1 MGADSSLPFPSS
13 ARPGSALLSSPEKA
27 LFPRTLSALSQICR
41 TPLSTLGLTGWNSP
55 LQEIPGLFSHRRQTG
70 AEGNRKG
77 DRLLYGNDPHRR
89 RRTHLLRSVEGGA
102 GKSRP

>member
-1 MGADSSLPFPSS
+1 GSTISVDIADSLHTTYNVKKLP
-13 ARPGSALLSSPEKA
+13 R
-27 LFPRTLSALSQICR
+27 SALSQICR
-41 TPLSTLGLTGWNSP
+41 TPLSTRGLSGGNST

-89 RRTHLLRSVEGGA
+89 RRTHLLRSAEGGA